1 MNLRNDQTFLKKGDS
16 WREREVK
23 LEKTAQ
29 IKESVIGAGSMI
41 GDGATVVNSVVGRKC
56 LIGPH
61 AIVRDSILWDN
72 VTVGQDVSILHSIVE
87 MDNNVLNGCQLN
99 RAVLLTKTILP
110 SNTTIK
116 GNDCFIVYGSDGN
129 PIDYAEDSDEEEA
142 SFQIGTIL
150 VMSINKRH
158 SQSDRLGSVR
168 NRQ

>member
-56 LIGPH
+56 FIGPR

-72 VTVGQDVSILHSIVE
+72 VSVGQDVSILHSIVE
-87 MDNNVLNGCQLN
+87 MDNNVLNGSHLN
-99 RAVLLTKTILP
+99 RAVLPTKTTLP
-110 SNTTIK
+110 ANTTIK
-116 GNDCFIVYGSDGN
+116 GNDSFTVYGSDGN

-168 NRQ
+168 NR